1 MQSDG
6 PLLLHTTSGGDGC
19 DGEGG
24 GGVHPQGEES
34 ALISSNHADRWRI
47 WRLPRISRKAL
58 TGTWEGKESDYSAE
72 IA

>member
-24 GGVHPQGEES
+24 GGPSTGGGKCPDYIKPCRQMENLAVAKDQQKGF
-34 ALISSNHADRWRI
+34 D
-47 WRLPRISRKAL
+47 SRQ
-58 TGTWEGKESDYSAE
+58 
-72 IA
+72 